1 MTLESQRE
9 GLGGAPLEAFVA
21 EPHRV
26 AFTALADQ
34 QLPRPLKTLRL
45 LILGALLLLVA
56 FLSYTPWVQNAA
68 GDGRV
73 TTLNP
78 AERSQ
83 TLTSL
88 ASGRLARWHVGDGSY
103 VSQGDPIVDIVDID
117 PQLVERLTA
126 EQRAVQA
133 AFEAAQEATRTARL
147 NLERQR
153 RLLEQ
158 GLTSQVAFERAQIL
172 VNELSAKESEAE
184 ASLNQARVAVT
195 RQTTQQV
202 VAPRDGTILGIR
214 AGDMGTLVRAGDVIA
229 EFVPKVSNPAI
240 ELYISGLDASLV
252 TPGRKA
258 RVMFEGWP
266 AVQFGGWPEVAVGTF
281 GAVVSTVDPVVSPN
295 GRFRVLLVADPD
307 DAPWPSNAYLRF
319 GAQARGWI
327 LLDTVSVGYELWRRL
342 NGFPPENSAGAT
354 PGA

>member
-1 MTLESQRE
+1 MKTEAPAQRTP
-9 GLGGAPLEAFVA
+9 GAPLDAFVA
-21 EPHRV
+21 PEHR
-26 AFTALADQ
+26 AGFTALAAQ
-34 QLPRPLKTLRL
+34 RLPQALKTLRL
-45 LILGALLLLVA
+45 LILLGLLLLVS
-56 FLSYTPWVQNAA
+56 FLAYTPWVQNAA

-88 ASGRLARWHVGDGSY
+88 ASGRLARWHVRDGSY
-103 VSQGDPIVDIVDID
+103 VEKGQPIVDIVDID

-133 AFEAAQEATRTARL
+133 AFQAAQEATGTARL

-158 GLTSQVAFERAQIL
+158 GLTSQVAFERAQIR

-184 ASLNQARVAVT
+184 AALNQARIAVT

-229 EFVPKVSNPAI
+229 EFVPKVANPAV

-295 GRFRVLLVADPD
+295 GRFRVLLVPDPD

-342 NGFPPENSAGAT
+342 NGFPPENTAGAQ
-354 PGA
+354 PRG

>member
-1 MTLESQRE
+1 MTHESRTGTAPGE
-9 GLGGAPLEAFVA
+9 PLERFVS
-21 EPHRV
+21 PSHLSGFSV
-26 AFTALADQ
+26 LAAQ
-34 QLPRPLKTLRL
+34 ALPRAVRALR
-45 LILGALLLLVA
+45 LLLLVA
-56 FLSYTPWVQNAA
+56 LLLTVAFLAFTPWVQNAA

-83 TLTSL
+83 ALASL
-88 ASGRLARWHVGDGSY
+88 ASGRLARWHVRDGSY
-103 VSQGDPIVDIVDID
+103 VEKGQPIVDIVDLD
-117 PQLVERLTA
+117 PQLVERLMA

-133 AFEAAQEATRTARL
+133 AYEAAREATDTARL

-158 GLTSQVAFERAQIL
+158 GLTSRVAFERAQIR
-172 VNELSAKESEAE
+172 VNELSAKENEAE
-184 ASLNQARVAVT
+184 AALNQARIAVT

-202 VAPRDGTILGIR
+202 VAPQNGTVLGIQ

-229 EFVPKVSNPAI
+229 EFVPQVANPAV
-240 ELYISGLDASLV
+240 ELYITGLDASLV

-281 GAVVSTVDPVVSPN
+281 GAVVNTVDPVVSAN
-295 GRFRVLLVADPD
+295 GRFRVLLTPDPN

-319 GAQARGWI
+319 GAKARGWI

-342 NGFPPENSAGAT
+342 NGFPPENSAGTT
-354 PGA
+354 P

>member
-1 MTLESQRE
+1 MTPKPLPARK
-9 GLGGAPLEAFVA
+9 GGMPLEEFVEA
-21 EPHRV
+21 EHRAAYTLLARQTLPHSV
-26 AFTALADQ
+26 
-34 QLPRPLKTLRL
+34 KTLRL
-45 LILGALLLLVA
+45 VLLLGLLLTVA
-56 FLSYTPWVQNAA
+56 FLAFTPWVQNAS

-83 TLTSL
+83 ALASL

-103 VSQGDPIVDIVDID
+103 VEKGQPIVDIVDLD
-117 PQLVERLTA
+117 PQLVERLMA

-133 AFEAAQEATRTARL
+133 AYEAARQATETARL
-147 NLERQR
+147 NMERQR

-158 GLTSQVAFERAQIL
+158 GLTSRVAYERAQIR
-172 VNELSAKESEAE
+172 VNELSAKENEAE
-184 ASLNQARVAVT
+184 AALNQARIAVT

-202 VAPRDGTILGIR
+202 VAPQNGTILGIQ

-229 EFVPKVSNPAI
+229 EFVPQVANPAV
-240 ELYISGLDASLV
+240 ELYVSGLDASLV

-281 GAVVSTVDPVVSPN
+281 GAIVNTVDPVVSTN
-295 GRFRVLLVADPD
+295 GRFRVLLIPDPN

-327 LLDTVSVGYELWRRL
+327 LLDTVSIGYELWRRL
-342 NGFPPENSAGAT
+342 NGFPPENSAGAMN
-354 PGA
+354 